1 MYRKYYSCNDMPKP
15 VLPPSPPKLPAKKPP
30 PGGGLLSGVEKD
42 DLILGAILL
51 VLLLDGCNDKLL
63 LAALGFLLFDGRT

>member
-1 MYRKYYSCNDMPKP
+1 MYRKYYSCNDMPEP
-15 VLPPSPPKLPAKKPP
+15 ILPPKPPAKKPP
-30 PGGGLLSGVEKD
+30 PKGGGAPAGFEKD

-63 LAALGFLLFDGRT
+63 LAALGFLLFDGRA